1 MKNIFFNAQ
10 HSPIGAFAS
19 FTLGYKGAKGGLGLE
34 LGGPADQNVY
44 IGLESENGDYYEA
57 LPFFEPSEDESKRY
71 DVERG
76 IKEDECRFKVKP
88 FDINGIDRHFD
99 IATDTWRAGD
109 LTFKIF
115 SPAHSMPDPETAS
128 EHEVK
133 MAFIPA
139 VFVEMTVDNTKL
151 KRSRRAFF
159 GFKGND
165 PYSGMRLIDDKKTG
179 GLAGVAEGF
188 NRAIVGLSPDVKP
201 AIDFLFEDTLKC
213 SFEKEWTFCLGKC
226 GNLIMDVPAGE
237 KVTYRFAVCFYKGG
251 IVTTG
256 LDTSY
261 YYTKYFKNIEEVACF
276 ALEKFEDFTNACE
289 KGNELTKGKNLS
301 DAQKFMLAQAIR
313 GYYGST
319 QLLDNGGKPF
329 WVVNEGEYRMM
340 NTLDLTVDMMF
351 YEMRMNP
358 WTLRNVLD
366 VYLDRYSYYDTVYY
380 QGKQEEYPGGISF
393 AHDMGVM
400 NNITR
405 PGCSSYEMYG
415 KKGCFS
421 YMTHEQLVNWCCCAL
436 VYVAKTG
443 DKEWLN
449 HNLGV
454 LTECFKSMLN
464 RDDTEPEKRD
474 GIMSLDSTRTM
485 GGAEITT
492 YDSLDVSLGQ
502 ARNNIYLAGKCWALY
517 VAFEKLFSDHGMGN
531 LAEEAGLQA
540 EKCADTVASH
550 MTEEGYIP
558 AVLGEGVYSKIIPA
572 VEGLIFPYF
581 MNCKEALDINGRFSK
596 YINALKRHVENIL
609 VPGVCIFENGG
620 WKLSSTSNN
629 SFPSKICLC
638 EFIIRH
644 ILKIDLGEKA
654 KIAHEVHAQWLL
666 RPENAYWCFSDQI
679 ISGIAL
685 GSKYYP
691 RGVTAILW
699 LENVEGL

>member
-34 LGGPADQNVY
+34 LGKPADQNVY
-44 IGLESENGDYYEA
+44 IGVESENGDYFEA
-57 LPFFEPSEDESKRY
+57 LPFFEYSEDESKRFE
-71 DVERG
+71 VERG
-76 IKEDECRFKVKP
+76 IKEDNDRCRVKL
-88 FDINGIDRHFD
+88 FDPDCIERRFN
-99 IATDTWRAGD
+99 IATDTWHAGD

-115 SPAHSMPDPETAS
+115 SPAHSVPDPARAS
-128 EHEVK
+128 EYEAK

-151 KRSRRAFF
+151 KRKRRAFF

-165 PYSGMRLIDDKKTG
+165 PYSSMRLIDDKNSK
-179 GLAGVAEGF
+179 GLVGVAEGL
-188 NRAIVGLSPDVKP
+188 NRAIIGLDPGIKP
-201 AIDFLFEDTLKC
+201 AIEFLLEDTLKC
-213 SFEKEWTFCLGKC
+213 SFEREWTFSLGNC
-226 GNLIMDVPAGE
+226 GTLIMDVPAGE
-237 KVTYRFAVCFYKGG
+237 KVKYRFVVCFYKGG

-256 LDTSY
+256 LDMAY
-261 YYTKYFKNIEEVACF
+261 YYTKYFKNIEEVAGF
-276 ALEKFEDFTNACE
+276 ASEKFEDFTYACE
-289 KGNELTKGKNLS
+289 KDNEMAEGKNLS

-319 QLLDNGGKPF
+319 QLLDNGGNPF

-351 YEMRMNP
+351 YEIRMNP

-366 VYLDRYSYYDTVYY
+366 IYLERYSYYDTVFY
-380 QGKQEEYPGGISF
+380 QGRYGEYPGGISF
-393 AHDMGVM
+393 AHDMGIM
-400 NNITR
+400 NNISR
-405 PGCSSYEMYG
+405 KGHSAYEMYG

-421 YMTHEQLVNWCCCAL
+421 YMTHEQVVNWSCCAF
-436 VYVAKTG
+436 VYVEKTG

-449 HNLGV
+449 RNSGV

-464 RDDTEPEKRD
+464 RDDADPEKRD
-474 GIMSLDSTRTM
+474 GIMSMDSTCTM

-517 VAFEKLFSDHGMGN
+517 VAFEKLFKGLGMDN
-531 LAEEAGLQA
+531 MAAEAGLQA
-540 EKCADTVASH
+540 EKCAGTIVSH
-550 MTEEGYIP
+550 VTEEGYIP
-558 AVLGEGVYSKIIPA
+558 AVLGEGVYSRIIPA
-572 VEGLIFPYF
+572 VEGLVFPYF

-596 YINALKRHVENIL
+596 YLKALKRHVENIL
-609 VPGVCIFENGG
+609 VPGVCMFEDGG

-629 SFPSKICLC
+629 SFPSKIYLS
-638 EFIIRH
+638 EFIIKH
-644 ILKIDLGEKA
+644 ILKIDLGEKGL
-654 KIAHEVHAQWLL
+654 ISHEAHAQWLL
-666 RPENAYWCFSDQI
+666 RPENSYWCFSDQI
-679 ISGIAL
+679 ISGIAR
-685 GSKYYP
+685 GSLYYP

-699 LENVEGL
+699 LEDVEGI